1 MNKPKDQKIYLNT
14 HGYGV
19 PYLHVRIDPTP
30 KYGYEFLLKN

>member
-1 MNKPKDQKIYLNT
+1 MDKPKDQKIYLNT

-30 KYGYEFLLKN
+30 KYGYNFLKQN